1 MIHQIDTLIYPSFKL
16 FTASHKEALD
26 SYVKNH
32 FPTGFIKI
40 HRHPGPDQLG
50 LIKGRLLGI
59 KMATGE
65 VVVCMD
71 AHMELQP
78 RWLEYS

>member
-1 MIHQIDTLIYPSFKL
+1 MVCTIILHVFFSFSL
-16 FTASHKEALD
+16 FKVSHKKPLED
-26 SYVKNH
+26 YVSEH
-32 FPTGFIKI
+32 FPKNLIKI
-40 HRHPGPDQLG
+40 YRHYGEDQLG

-59 KMATGE
+59 KMASGE

-78 RWLEYS
+78 RW